1 MRISTAQ
8 TFTRSL
14 TAMLDSQSEM
24 AKAQQQVA
32 SGKRILSPADDPAG
46 AKRVLDLNQA
56 LAATQQFQR
65 NADTANSRLVLEDN
79 ALTSANNLLQ
89 RVRELA
95 IQANNAHLT
104 DADRSAIAGE
114 VNARQGELVGLAN
127 TKDGNNEYLFAGH
140 ATQTKPFLPSA
151 SGTFLYNGDQGQ
163 RELDLS
169 PDFRITIDD
178 SGASVFQLIRNG
190 NGTFTTVDNASNTG
204 SGIINPGAV
213 PDPLAWVPDTYTI
226 TFVSASSYEVRDS
239 GGGLVIGPNAYQDG
253 AAISFNG
260 VQTAITGTPASGD
273 SFQVSSSAHQDLFT
287 TVNNLVKA
295 LEIKGDGTAPSASRS
310 NAINRFLADV
320 DQGMENL
327 LRVRAGVGAK
337 LNAVENEKAVNESFE
352 VHLRGVRSS
361 IEDIDLAEAITRF
374 NQQANILQAAQ
385 LSFSRVESLSLF
397 NFL

>member
-1 MRISTAQ
+1 MRISTSQ
-8 TFTRSL
+8 TFTRAL
-14 TAMLDSQSEM
+14 TAMLDSQSQM
-24 AKAQQQVA
+24 ARAQQQVA

-46 AKRVLDLNQA
+46 AKRALDLNQA
-56 LAATQQFQR
+56 VAATEQFQR
-65 NADTANSRLVLEDN
+65 NADTANSRLALADN
-79 ALTSANNLLQ
+79 ALTSATNLLQ

-95 IQANNAHLT
+95 IQANNAPLT

-114 VNARQGELVGLAN
+114 VSARLGELLGLAN

-140 ATQTKPFLPSA
+140 ATQTKPFAPGV
-151 SGTFLYNGDQGQ
+151 SGGFIYNGDQGQ

-178 SGASVFQLIRNG
+178 SGANVFQLIRNG
-190 NGTFTTVDNASNTG
+190 NGTFTTTDNSANTG

-213 PDPLAWVPDTYTI
+213 PNPSAWVPDTYTI
-226 TFVSASSYEVRDS
+226 TFVSATSYEVRDS
-239 GGGLVIGPNAYQDG
+239 GGGLVTGPNTYQSE
-253 AAISFNG
+253 ASITFNG
-260 VQTAITGTPASGD
+260 VQTAISGTPASGD
-273 SFQVSSSAHQDLFT
+273 RFQVSSSIHQDLFT
-287 TVNNLVKA
+287 TVDNLVKA
-295 LEIKGDGTAPSASRS
+295 LETKGDSTVPSASRN
-310 NAINRFLADV
+310 NAINRFLTDV

-337 LNAVENEKAVNESFE
+337 LNAVESEKAVNESFE